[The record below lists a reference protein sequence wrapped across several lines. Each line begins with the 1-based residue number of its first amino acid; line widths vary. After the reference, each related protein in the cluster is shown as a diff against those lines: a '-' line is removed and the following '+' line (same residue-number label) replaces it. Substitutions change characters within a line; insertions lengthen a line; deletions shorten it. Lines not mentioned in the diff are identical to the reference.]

1 MSRESEAEPAG
12 GTQLPGVLPEALFA
26 ELVAFRR
33 DVHMHPELGN
43 QEFRTT
49 AAIKARLEKAGLKPR
64 VLSGGTGLVCDIGVE
79 EDTPGVRAGAGA
91 ATTRQAPGAT
101 TTALTAP
108 GTQTPATATSTA
120 PGARAPLAAAPP
132 APGVKAPA
140 LAASGAP
147 GTSASPD
154 AAPPAPGIEAPGI
167 QPPGIFALRA
177 DIDALPIP
185 DTKATCAYRS
195 TVPDRAHAC
204 GHDVHTTVVLGAGLV
219 LAELHRQGRLP
230 RPVRLIF
237 QPAEEILPGGAAD
250 AIEDGVLDGVG
261 RIIAVHCD
269 PRVDAGKIGLRE
281 GAITSACDR
290 LEIAL
295 DGPGGHTAR
304 PHLTTDLVTAAA
316 RVVVDVPALV
326 GRRVDTRAGLAV
338 TWGRIECGHA
348 PNVIPQHAELS
359 GTVRCLDI
367 EAWRAAPDIV
377 VAAIDE
383 VANMHHAKS
392 EINYVRGVPPVVN
405 DPEVTGLLRDAMT
418 ARRGADS
425 VEGTEQSLGG
435 EDFSWYLEQ
444 VPGAMAR
451 LGVRTPGERTVRDLH
466 QGNFDADEHAIT
478 VGVELFTAAA
488 LLDAATR
495 TA

>member
-1 MSRESEAEPAG
+1 MSPESEVDVPAEAA
-12 GTQLPGVLPEALFA
+12 LPGTLPEALFA

-33 DVHMHPELGN
+33 DLHMHPELGN

-49 AAIKARLEKAGLKPR
+49 AAIKERLEKAGLAPR
-64 VLSGGTGLVCDIGVE
+64 VLPAGTGLVCDIGT
-79 EDTPGVRAGAGA
+79 DPGPDAGPGTDIGA
-91 ATTRQAPGAT
+91 P
-101 TTALTAP
+101 TAP
-108 GTQTPATATSTA
+108 GPNGLV
-120 PGARAPLAAAPP
+120 PGML
-132 APGVKAPA
+132 
-140 LAASGAP
+140 
-147 GTSASPD
+147 
-154 AAPPAPGIEAPGI
+154 
-167 QPPGIFALRA
+167 ALRA

-185 DTKATCAYRS
+185 DTKAECPYRS

-219 LAELHRQGRLP
+219 LAELHRQGQLP

-237 QPAEEILPGGAAD
+237 QPAEEVLPGGATE
-250 AIEDGVLDGVG
+250 AIKAGVLEGVS
-261 RIIAVHCD
+261 RILAVHCD
-269 PRVDAGKIGLRE
+269 PRVDAGMIGLRQ

-290 LEIAL
+290 LEVAL
-295 DGPGGHTAR
+295 DGPGGHSAR
-304 PHLTTDLVTAAA
+304 PHLTTDLVTAVA
-316 RVVVDVPALV
+316 RVVTDVPALV

-338 TWGRIECGHA
+338 TWGRIESGHA

-367 EAWRAAPDIV
+367 NAWRQAPDIL

-383 VANMHHAKS
+383 VANLHKAKS

-405 DPEVTGLLRDAMT
+405 EPVVTDLLRRAMT
-418 ARRGADS
+418 ARRGPES

-435 EDFSWYLEQ
+435 EDFSWYLER

-451 LGVRTPGERTVRDLH
+451 LGVRTPGERTLRDLH
-466 QGNFDADEHAIT
+466 QGDFDADESAIR

-488 LLDAATR
+488 LLHPTH
-495 TA
+495 

>member
-1 MSRESEAEPAG
+1 MSVESEADTAG
-12 GTQLPGVLPEALFA
+12 EAGEALLPGTLPESLRA

-33 DVHMHPELGN
+33 DLHMHPELGN

-49 AAIKARLEKAGLKPR
+49 AAIKERLERAGLAPR
-64 VLSGGTGLVCDIGVE
+64 VLAVGTGLVCDIGNW
-79 EDTPGVRAGAGA
+79 DDG
-91 ATTRQAPGAT
+91 
-101 TTALTAP
+101 L
-108 GTQTPATATSTA
+108 
-120 PGARAPLAAAPP
+120 
-132 APGVKAPA
+132 PA
-140 LAASGAP
+140 L
-147 GTSASPD
+147 
-154 AAPPAPGIEAPGI
+154 
-167 QPPGIFALRA
+167 ALRA

-185 DTKATCAYRS
+185 DAKTECPYRS

-219 LAELHRQGRLP
+219 LADLHRRGLLP

-237 QPAEEILPGGAAD
+237 QPAEEVLPGGAAD
-250 AIEDGVLDGVG
+250 SIECGVLEGVG
-261 RIIAVHCD
+261 RIVAVHCD
-269 PRVDAGKIGLRE
+269 PRVDAGKIGIRE

-316 RVVVDVPALV
+316 RVVTDVPALV
-326 GRRVDTRAGLAV
+326 ARRVDTRAGLAV
-338 TWGRIECGHA
+338 TWGRIESGHA

-359 GTVRCLDI
+359 GTVRCLDLD
-367 EAWRAAPDIV
+367 AWRQAPDIV

-383 VANMHHAKS
+383 VANLHRAKS

-405 DPEVTGLLRDAMT
+405 DPEITELLRDAMI
-418 ARRGADS
+418 ARRGPDS
-425 VEGTEQSLGG
+425 VEGTQQSLGG
-435 EDFSWYLEQ
+435 EDFSWYLEH

-466 QGNFDADEHAIT
+466 QGDFDVDEHAIK

-488 LLDAATR
+488 LIDL
-495 TA
+495 